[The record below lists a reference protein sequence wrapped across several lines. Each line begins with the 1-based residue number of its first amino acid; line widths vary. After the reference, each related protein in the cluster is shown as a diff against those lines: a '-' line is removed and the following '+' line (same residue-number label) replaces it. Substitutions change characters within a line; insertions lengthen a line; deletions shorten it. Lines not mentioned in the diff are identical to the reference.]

1 MGGHDVVTIKDIAK
15 HADVSIA
22 TVSRVLN
29 NDKNLSVAQE
39 TRERIM
45 SIASELNY
53 TPVRQRQ
60 QKKNKKT
67 PVNEV
72 EIGIV
77 MWCSEE
83 YEWEDT
89 YFLSIRRG
97 IENEC
102 NKRGISVN
110 KIVHLGNASNMQIGN
125 IDGLIVVGETDE
137 ETEVKMREK
146 INKNMVFVNDSPDS
160 EIFDSV
166 VLDYEQAT
174 QKALAHLLA
183 LGHTEIG
190 FIGGNGNKNAT
201 DKKQKEDPR
210 KIYYQKILKE
220 KNLFNPD
227 YIYEVCDYF
236 MSNGYEA
243 MKKALKH
250 QKLPTAF
257 FIASDAMAIGAI
269 RALHEVDI
277 QVPGDIS
284 LVSFNDIDMA
294 GFVQPSLT
302 TIKIYTE
309 EMGKMAVKLL
319 LDRLAGREV
328 PMKVVVP
335 SKLVIR
341 ESSAEK
347 REK

>member
-1 MGGHDVVTIKDIAK
+1 MVTIKDIAK
-15 HADVSIA
+15 QADVSIA

-29 NDKNLSVAQE
+29 NDKNLSVAPE

-53 TPVRQRQ
+53 IPVRQRQ
-60 QKKNKKT
+60 QTKNKK
-67 PVNEV
+67 PLVNKV

-89 YFLSIRRG
+89 YFLSIRKG

-102 NKRGISVN
+102 NKRGILVN
-110 KIVHLGNASNMQIGN
+110 KIVHLGNANNMQIGN
-125 IDGLIVVGETDE
+125 IDGIIVVGETDE
-137 ETEVKMREK
+137 ETEIKMREK
-146 INKNMVFVNDSPDS
+146 MHKNIVFVNDSPDC
-160 EIFDSV
+160 ETFDSV

-174 QKALAHLLA
+174 QKALDHLLT
-183 LGHTEIG
+183 LGHTQIG
-190 FIGGNGNKNAT
+190 FIGGGGNHDNVQ
-201 DKKQKEDPR
+201 KQKEDPR
-210 KIYYQKILKE
+210 KFYYQKILQE
-220 KNLFNPD
+220 KNLYNPT

-243 MKKALKH
+243 MKKALKDSNR
-250 QKLPTAF
+250 PSAF

-269 RALHEVDI
+269 RALHEVNS

-294 GFVQPSLT
+294 GFVKPSLT

-319 LDRLAGREV
+319 LDRLAGRDV
-328 PMKVVVP
+328 PVKAVMP
-335 SKLVIR
+335 SKLIIR

-347 REK
+347 SSN